1 MTQQGAD
8 TEYQVAFIR
17 MSDGTT
23 EEFEHIV
30 RAANEHL
37 YAHLVDNILGMLTS
51 LAGPTLGY
59 RVDRLEH
66 SLQTATRAHRDGA
79 RIDMVVAALLHD
91 MGDAIAPANHSE
103 LAASIIAP
111 YVDAEAT
118 WVVRHHGVFQGY
130 HYWDKLGLDKNAR
143 DKYRDSPYFDAA
155 AHFCAAWDQVAF
167 DPTYDTLPLSFF
179 EPMVREVFARPA
191 TGFGSD

>member
-1 MTQQGAD
+1 MSTDQVDAD
-8 TEYQVAFIR
+8 YQVKFIR

-37 YAHLVDNILGMLTS
+37 HAHLVDNILTMLTS

-79 RIDMVVAALLHD
+79 RVDMVVAALLHD
-91 MGDAIAPANHSE
+91 IGDTIAPANHSE
-103 LAASIIAP
+103 LAASVIAP

-130 HYWDKLGLDKNAR
+130 HYWDKLGLDKNSR

-167 DPTYDTLPLSFF
+167 DPTYDTLPLEFF
-179 EPMVREVFARPA
+179 EPMVREVFARSA
-191 TGFGSD
+191 SGFGSD